1 MAKLQKSIQI
11 SAPVEKVFDYLQDP
25 ENLPEIWPSLVEV
38 KNIQRTSGGEF
49 SSYKWTYKMAGM
61 RFQGTTDIT
70 ESIPNQRAVFK
81 ESGGIQGTHIM
92 TFESQEGGMLLTV
105 DVEYIIPIPLLG
117 KLAEPFILRQNEN
130 EADTFLANLKAR
142 MES

>member
-11 SAPVEKVFDYLQDP
+11 NAPVEKVFNYLQNP
-25 ENLPEIWPSLVEV
+25 ENLPEIWPSLIEV
-38 KNIQRTSGGEF
+38 KDVQRTPGGEF
-49 SSYKWTYKMAGM
+49 ISYKWTYKMAGM
-61 RFQGTTDIT
+61 RFEGTTELT
-70 ESIPNQRAVFK
+70 ESIPNQRAAIK
-81 ESGGIQGTHIM
+81 DSGGIQGTRIM

-105 DVEYIIPIPLLG
+105 DLEYIIPVPLLG
-117 KLAEPFILRQNEN
+117 KLAEPFILRQNVN